1 MQTFQRND
9 IDKAIHDAV
18 QQLNCDMEHMK
29 ARIASLERLTGNLKS
44 PEDSK
49 TFLGEL
55 SPSTTAFF
63 VVWPFIAFVILK
75 MCNKP

>member
-29 ARIASLERLTGNLKS
+29 TRISSLERLTGNLKS
-44 PEDSK
+44 SEDSK

-63 VVWPFIAFVILK
+63 VVWPFIAFAILK